1 MPNEVDYTSTQASGP
16 EQFQLHLLAKIRER
30 LAQVQHLLITHTPD
44 GDVAGL
50 IDEAGAFFRTLAV
63 TAPRPIIASATVS
76 LLRPPLTPEPDDDD
90 EGEDIGPLP
99 RWIADRGNRHE

>member
-1 MPNEVDYTSTQASGP
+1 MTVTEDSTTTQASGP

-30 LAQVQHLLITHTPD
+30 LAQAQHLLITHTP
-44 GDVAGL
+44 GDVVGL
-50 IDEAGAFFRTLAV
+50 IDEAGAFFGCLAV
-63 TAPRPIIASATVS
+63 TTPRPIIASATAS

-99 RWIADRGNRHE
+99 RWIADRGNRHV